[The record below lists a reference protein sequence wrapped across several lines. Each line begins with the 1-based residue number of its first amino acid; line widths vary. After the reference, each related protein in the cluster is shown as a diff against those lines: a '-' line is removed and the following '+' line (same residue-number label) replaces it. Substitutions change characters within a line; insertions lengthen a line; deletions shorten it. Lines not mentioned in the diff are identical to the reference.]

1 MSMSLHL
8 FYFLSSMTITTSIV
22 VVFIISIITINIII
36 ITAITVTVKELY
48 PKSENSL
55 TGDDG
60 TKPLSYDI
68 FQVHLNSCFC
78 IQALEFKNSRSKL
91 FHFP

>member
-1 MSMSLHL
+1 
-8 FYFLSSMTITTSIV
+8 MTITTGIV

-36 ITAITVTVKELY
+36 ITAITVKELY

-60 TKPLSYDI
+60 TKPSSYDI

-78 IQALEFKNSRSKL
+78 IQALEL
-91 FHFP
+91 